1 MKSPIRIV
9 AGTIAGFSV
18 WAVLWFAGTAAVQ
31 ATFSDLS
38 EGQPITNSG
47 YLWLYIVLSA
57 TLSLLAGSVT
67 ALIAR
72 SSRVIAV
79 WLFALIQQAF
89 GVVAEMSYWNL
100 MPVWY
105 HLVFLSLIIPM
116 TILGGWMAATIK
128 HKSNRQNG
136 NSKVAFHLDT
146 V

>member
-1 MKSPIRIV
+1 
-9 AGTIAGFSV
+9 
-18 WAVLWFAGTAAVQ
+18 VLWFAGTAAAQ

-89 GVVAEMSYWNL
+89 GVVA
-100 MPVWY
+100 
-105 HLVFLSLIIPM
+105 
-116 TILGGWMAATIK
+116 
-128 HKSNRQNG
+128 
-136 NSKVAFHLDT
+136 
-146 V
+146 